1 MLPCNVNCDKGICVW
16 GGGGRTVEL
25 LVYIIHVSIPW
36 KCCHKLSL
44 KLECLVDS
52 VSGEQLKEKGDS
64 CAFACRKA
72 CGRKKGRLRPFLTS
86 VLTEVAA
93 SPGAS

>member
-1 MLPCNVNCDKGICVW
+1 VGRC

-52 VSGEQLKEKGDS
+52 VSGEQLQEKVFS
-64 CAFACRKA
+64 CAFVRRKA
-72 CGRKKGRLRPFLTS
+72 CGRKRPK
-86 VLTEVAA
+86 AA
-93 SPGAS
+93 PLILNTLWTGDADLPLYITTVQDG

>member
-1 MLPCNVNCDKGICVW
+1 VCGA
-16 GGGGRTVEL
+16 GGRTVQL

-52 VSGEQLKEKGDS
+52 VSGEQLNVERDS
-64 CAFACRKA
+64 CAFARRKA
-72 CGRKKGRLRPFLTS
+72 CGEKRGKLRSFLRS
-86 VLTEVAA
+86 VLR
-93 SPGAS
+93 

>member
-1 MLPCNVNCDKGICVW
+1 MLPCSVNCDKGVCV
-16 GGGGRTVEL
+16 GGGAVGGRTVEL

-52 VSGEQLKEKGDS
+52 LFPGTVQGKRGQLCFCTMQAERHVGGKEVSY
-64 CAFACRKA
+64 CARC
-72 CGRKKGRLRPFLTS
+72 
-86 VLTEVAA
+86 
-93 SPGAS
+93 